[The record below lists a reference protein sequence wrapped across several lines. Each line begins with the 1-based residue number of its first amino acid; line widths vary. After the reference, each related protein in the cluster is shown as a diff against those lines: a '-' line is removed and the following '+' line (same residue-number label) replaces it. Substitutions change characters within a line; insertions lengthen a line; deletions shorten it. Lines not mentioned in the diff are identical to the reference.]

1 VDEIFSYQVRC
12 VDGDVGI
19 GRLHDIPLWER
30 ALDQGTRNKTFF
42 EATAQFSM
50 EGTVGMKRSREASDE
65 EDGDLRGRGLTFNP
79 FDAVRHQLMSKELKG
94 GIGLLRHAVSSYD
107 KEPCIIASMN
117 ILVPVF
123 NLSGETASRVSS
135 SLRSECQTQCKWV
148 QLLYLSMYIG
158 SRALRISN
166 PADCPM
172 SLEDENKLKEKAYE
186 LKLKSLLQ
194 KVVA

>member
-1 VDEIFSYQVRC
+1 M
-12 VDGDVGI
+12 GI
-19 GRLHDIPLWER
+19 GRLHDILLWER
-30 ALDQGTRNKTFF
+30 ALDQGTSDKKFF

-50 EGTVGMKRSREASDE
+50 DGTVGIRHMKRSREASDD
-65 EDGDLRGRGLTFNP
+65 EDGDLRDRRLPCNP
-79 FDAVRHQLMSKELKG
+79 FDASRHKLMTKELKG
-94 GIGLLRHAVSSYD
+94 GIGLLRHAVSSND

-123 NLSGETASRVSS
+123 NLSGETASRLSS
-135 SLRSECQTQCKWV
+135 SLRSECQTQCRWM